1 MGYSRTPRASKNLKF
16 SVARSTTSS
25 NAPNLGVRSPKKKS
39 PKKKKRLAMSRRK
52 KETLLTIKLTPHQTT
67 KRKNLWTR
75 RKKRSQIRTKSC
87 DQNGKRSRSSSSGS
101 DGSENF
107 TMSFDN
113 LSTREITVY

>member
-1 MGYSRTPRASKNLKF
+1 MG
-16 SVARSTTSS
+16 
-25 NAPNLGVRSPKKKS
+25 SPKKKS

-67 KRKNLWTR
+67 KRKNLRTR

-101 DGSENF
+101 DGSESVTIASLAHADNF

-113 LSTREITVY
+113 LSTREIT